1 MKNFTA
7 QIIAKLSFITIIVTA
22 FGIIINNIYI
32 GQFNISDFNILQS
45 RSVFIGF
52 IFSIFLLAHLI
63 YYLALIDTK
72 NILNNTYFEIVYKTL
87 LKLILVS
94 NFLFFTLNMDTISSF
109 VKESSTT
116 ERVFIQLGYYSFLL
130 IIVLYGT
137 NYSIYKTDTKH
148 KGAILTF
155 KYPLMFFI
163 LISCVSFVFYFL
175 SFPGFKTIFFYESY
189 FAFLFLINLTWI
201 YASRKDESK
210 GITFMDISYFSNSS
224 RDKENWLEKI
234 LVFTYVIGMTLIFLH
249 SYSTK
254 IYPLLDVKYGGGEP
268 KKIKLEYL
276 DKKIE
281 GELIYHDGQN
291 YYILKD
297 SVILFIKKEEVDMVY
312 LDKMQLLINNL
323 GQMGDSAK
331 IENE

>member
-1 MKNFTA
+1 
-7 QIIAKLSFITIIVTA
+7 
-22 FGIIINNIYI
+22 
-32 GQFNISDFNILQS
+32 
-45 RSVFIGF
+45 
-52 IFSIFLLAHLI
+52 
-63 YYLALIDTK
+63 
-72 NILNNTYFEIVYKTL
+72 
-87 LKLILVS
+87 
-94 NFLFFTLNMDTISSF
+94 
-109 VKESSTT
+109 
-116 ERVFIQLGYYSFLL
+116 
-130 IIVLYGT
+130 
-137 NYSIYKTDTKH
+137 
-148 KGAILTF
+148 
-155 KYPLMFFI
+155 LMFFI
-163 LISCVSFVFYFL
+163 LISCVSFVFYFF